1 VERKSEQD
9 LMKIKTQ
16 QTMSGIF
23 SQQSVQQQLRLAV
36 PEGQIPFVPMNYIYN
51 TYGNNRKVEPLNR
64 ESPQHQTQGEVA

>member
-9 LMKIKTQ
+9 LMKIKSQ

-23 SQQSVQQQLRLAV
+23 SQQSVQQQLRRAV
-36 PEGQIPFVPMNYIYN
+36 PEVQFVPMNYIYD
-51 TYGNNRKVEPLNR
+51 TYGNNRKLEPLNQ

>member
-9 LMKIKTQ
+9 LMKIKSQ

-36 PEGQIPFVPMNYIYN
+36 PEVQFVPMNYIYD